1 MNTEQTISS
10 RQRKLFFWVPLI
22 TLPFLFFAFWA
33 LGGGKQNFDNS
44 LSDSSGLNYH
54 LPEAQV
60 VSGLKD
66 KLETYQE
73 SKKKANKKEKQILED
88 PNLRKEDLNESVE
101 KLQEDRYK
109 DLTKNADKIW
119 EDKLDELKSL
129 ISEPESEP
137 ILQSPAPAQAI
148 KKEDSPEIKR
158 LEAMMGQVYQSS
170 MNDPEMDRIE
180 GLVDKLILL
189 QNPNLPIET
198 GEELM
203 GSRDFYEVEPQTVQ
217 SLNLSSGIEEREIRK
232 SIGINKFYSLQ
243 NAGFDEEL
251 VINPSISAS
260 IANDQVVSPGEAVQL
275 KLDEP
280 VRIKGLKLNQGAILS
295 GKCFLKGN
303 RLEIQVTAIRKGQM
317 IIPVQLFAVGL
328 DAVRG
333 LKVPVSAKE
342 EGFQDFSNR
351 GLQGIGG
358 MGFSNSWED
367 QAARVGMETMKGFF
381 SKKVKAPRIKLKAG
395 HPFLLV
401 SEPN

>member
-1 MNTEQTISS
+1 MKTEQTISS
-10 RQRKLFFWVPLI
+10 RQRKFFFWMPLI

-101 KLQEDRYK
+101 KLKEDRNK
-109 DLTKNADKIW
+109 DLTENADKIW
-119 EDKLDELKSL
+119 EDKLDELRSL

-148 KKEDSPEIKR
+148 KKGGSPEIKQ

-180 GLVDKLILL
+180 GLVDKLIIL

-198 GEELM
+198 VEELM
-203 GSRDFYEVEPQTVQ
+203 GSRDFYEVEPQAVQ

-243 NAGFDEEL
+243 NAGLDEEN

-280 VRIKGLKLNQGAILS
+280 VKIKGLKLNQGATLS
-295 GKCFLKGN
+295 GICFLKGN